1 MDELDSAIVAELQR
15 DARQTNRELARR
27 LGVAASTTLERV
39 RSLTRRGVIGGYH
52 ADVSLRALNRPVQAL
67 VSVQIRPLHR
77 PVIDA
82 FEEFAEGRPEVLSTF
97 CLAGSDDFVL
107 HVAVQDVERL
117 HGFLIDHLSKR
128 KEVAGFRTSVVYRH
142 TRTPEVAALPE

>member
-1 MDELDSAIVAELQR
+1 MDELDSAIVVELQR

-39 RSLTRRGVIGGYH
+39 RALARRGVLRGYH
-52 ADVSLRALNRPVQAL
+52 ADVSLRALNRTVQAL
-67 VSVQIRPLHR
+67 VTVQIRPLHR
-77 PVIDA
+77 TVIDG
-82 FEEFAEGRPEVLSTF
+82 FQDFAEGRPEVLSTF
-97 CLAGSDDFVL
+97 CLTGNDDFVL

-128 KEVAGFRTSVVYRH
+128 KEVAGFRTSVVNRH
-142 TRTPEVAALPE
+142 TRTPEVAALAE